1 LWNRI
6 KNIDEG
12 DLVQYFGLMEIGE
25 ADEREEEEEEERRK
39 KRRKSEGFDYLGDN
53 RKFGS
58 DPKKLGF

>member
-1 LWNRI
+1 
-6 KNIDEG
+6 
-12 DLVQYFGLMEIGE
+12 MEIGE